1 MPPNTLPPNVSR
13 SLSISSE
20 KSLGFQYPAKRYP
33 LGSCPAFPGSFLL
46 VQLPSQNRELD
57 YIDYPLFSTVL
68 CLPLNIFT
76 LPSLER
82 KGVGR
87 GQRGRR
93 AEEKKEGREGR
104 RRREE
109 RNRLARPSVPP
120 VSPSSPFIAAQ
131 LLKRASCSTRPSS
144 PCFPPFS
151 DPSHLAPSL
160 SIAHTAP
167 TRSADDSCLCFTP
180 CPQGP
185 PGSAHHCSHSL
196 FNHFSLSFGDAWGP
210 PASLASPLWS
220 PLQTLHPP
228 LAH

>member
-68 CLPLNIFT
+68 CFPLNIFT

-93 AEEKKEGREGR
+93 AEEKKEGERGTAEE
-104 RRREE
+104 RREE
-109 RNRLARPSVPP
+109 PPRPALSPPSVTLLPFHRSPASQKSRMFYTAFFALLPTVLGP
-120 VSPSSPFIAAQ
+120 VPSGPLPQ
-131 LLKRASCSTRPSS
+131 HRPHS
-144 PCFPPFS
+144 
-151 DPSHLAPSL
+151 
-160 SIAHTAP
+160 
-167 TRSADDSCLCFTP
+167 
-180 CPQGP
+180 
-185 PGSAHHCSHSL
+185 SHS
-196 FNHFSLSFGDAWGP
+196 
-210 PASLASPLWS
+210 
-220 PLQTLHPP
+220 QRR
-228 LAH
+228 